1 MGRKSETSALSALSA
16 LERGEVL
23 SSLLRAHP
31 SLVAE
36 AERVA
41 AGLLGGAD
49 GERVA
54 GDVAGA
60 LRALHL
66 RDLAERAGPQGG
78 EGSVDPE
85 EAADELLSE
94 VVEPYLDD
102 LDRRARRQA
111 RAAATEIG
119 LGLLLGLYSCRDE
132 DDAERVLTHAGMPDS
147 VDHLAIQVIS
157 TMARHGLELPEGWL
171 AEECPGW
178 PESWLVR
185 PTPG

>member
-1 MGRKSETSALSALSA
+1 MGTKSETSALSALSA
-16 LERGEVL
+16 PERGEVL

-49 GERVA
+49 RGRVA

-66 RDLAERAGPQGG
+66 RDLAERAGPQWGG
-78 EGSVDPE
+78 GYVDPG
-85 EAADELLSE
+85 EAADELLAE
-94 VVEPYLDD
+94 VVELYLDD

-111 RAAATEIG
+111 RGAATEIG
-119 LGLLLGLYSCRDE
+119 LGLLARPLLVPRRGRRRAGPHPFGHARLR
-132 DDAERVLTHAGMPDS
+132 RPPRHAGNLQDC
-147 VDHLAIQVIS
+147 A
-157 TMARHGLELPEGWL
+157 AR
-171 AEECPGW
+171 A
-178 PESWLVR
+178 
-185 PTPG
+185 